1 MDPVTNSVV
10 VERPQEE
17 VFEYLAD
24 VANHLEFSD
33 HYLTDFR
40 VTREDTYGFGAGA
53 RFRMKL
59 RGNRYAFA
67 DMTFIEFTRPTRIVM
82 AGRGGKYNRTRILA
96 DLDLEPA
103 QGGGTRVTLT
113 TETQPGILS
122 DRLGETAFFQRGW
135 VKRSQRKALRRLASI
150 LEEGRGR
157 GMRATI
163 ATGARK
169 PASRFRYN

>member
-10 VERPQEE
+10 VARPREE

-53 RFRMKL
+53 RFRLKL

-67 DMTFIEFTRPTRIVM
+67 DMTFIEFEPPRRIVM
-82 AGRGGKYNRTRILA
+82 AGRGGKYNRTRILS
-96 DLDLEPA
+96 DLELEPA
-103 QGGGTRVTLT
+103 TGGTRVTLT
-113 TETQPGILS
+113 TESQPGILS
-122 DRLGETAFFQRGW
+122 DRLGETLFLQRGW
-135 VKRSQRKALRRLASI
+135 VKRSQRKALRRLGSI
-150 LEEGRGR
+150 LERGEGR

-169 PASRFRYN
+169 PASVFRYN